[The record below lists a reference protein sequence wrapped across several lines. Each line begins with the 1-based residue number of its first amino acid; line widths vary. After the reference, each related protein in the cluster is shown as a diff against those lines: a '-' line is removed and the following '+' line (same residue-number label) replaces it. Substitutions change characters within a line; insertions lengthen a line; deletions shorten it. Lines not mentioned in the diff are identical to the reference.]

1 MTPPNAI
8 SPRVQRRPSCCTKI
22 WRIAWPSRAR
32 VGMSPIPLG
41 VMSAVA
47 KAGGARAHRHCGD
60 HRRESQGSSSSLST
74 WLTPWSFE
82 GSQTGWNGWLR
93 SSLILLNQAEDIED
107 AGTREGVLRAFS
119 PRTIGIL
126 PFSKPKPQPLEPAE
140 KSYRA
145 WRCISSARRLVSR
158 NLRTRGCQ
166 GGDDDVAVVGREGN
180 EDERGTSC
188 AWISRYPGAHPT
200 VADVVGNSG

>member
-1 MTPPNAI
+1 
-8 SPRVQRRPSCCTKI
+8 
-22 WRIAWPSRAR
+22 
-32 VGMSPIPLG
+32 MSPIPLG

-107 AGTREGVLRAFS
+107 AEPEKECESLFS
-119 PRTIGIL
+119 THDRDTTL
-126 PFSKPKPQPLEPAE
+126 QQ
-140 KSYRA
+140 
-145 WRCISSARRLVSR
+145 
-158 NLRTRGCQ
+158 T
-166 GGDDDVAVVGREGN
+166 
-180 EDERGTSC
+180 
-188 AWISRYPGAHPT
+188 
-200 VADVVGNSG
+200 